1 VLNNSILNNKSLQDT
16 ILGQIIDD
24 KIEWVKNRKLEQP
37 LIQFKDQLVD
47 SDRHFYDALDQQ
59 ESVFILEC
67 KKASPSKGLIRTE
80 FDLDLIAN
88 VYKNHASA
96 ISVLADE
103 KYFQGSF
110 DYITKVR
117 DIVTQPVICKDFIVD
132 TYQIYLARHYK
143 ADAILLMLSVL
154 DDDAYQAYR
163 DTAHS
168 LNMGVLTEISNEEE
182 RLRAVALG
190 AKVIGINNRNLR
202 DMSIDLNRT
211 KALAE
216 KIPADRIVISESG
229 IYNHSQ
235 VVELSKYANGFL
247 VGSSIMSQDDIDLA
261 CRKLILGENKVCGLT
276 HAYQAANVYKAGAIY
291 GGLIFVDTSSRF
303 VDTEEARLVML
314 GAPLKYV
321 GVFQNEDPEL
331 IAYTVK
337 QLGLSVVQLHG
348 NETPKD
354 VKTLRNLLPQTG
366 PKACQIW
373 KAHGVSQTL
382 PDFEKFNVEKHLLD
396 TRIGNKIGGTGKV
409 FDWSLLK
416 NSKVDKNSILLAGG
430 LTPENARE
438 AALIGVSGLDFNSG
452 LESAPGKKD
461 PEKISHAFREIKK
474 TMLRA

>member
-1 VLNNSILNNKSLQDT
+1 MLNDSSLQDT
-16 ILGQIIDD
+16 ILGKIVDD
-24 KIEWVKNRKLEQP
+24 KIEWVKQRQLQQP
-37 LIQFKDQLVD
+37 LIQFKDELVD
-47 SDRHFYDALDQQ
+47 SDRHFYKALDQE

-67 KKASPSKGLIRTE
+67 KKASPSKGLIRPE

-88 VYKNHASA
+88 AYKEHASA

-110 DYITKVR
+110 DYITQVR
-117 DIVTQPVICKDFIVD
+117 DIATQPVLCKDFIVD

-182 RLRAVALG
+182 RIRAIALG

-202 DMSIDLNRT
+202 DMSIDLERT
-211 KALAE
+211 KELAS

-229 IYNHSQ
+229 IYHHSQ
-235 VVELSKYANGFL
+235 VVDLSKHANGFL

-276 HAYQAANVYKAGAIY
+276 HAHQARCAYEAGAIY
-291 GGLIFVDTSSRF
+291 GGLIFVDASPRF
-303 VDTEEARLVML
+303 VDTEEARQIMT
-314 GAPLKYV
+314 GATLKYV

-348 NETPKD
+348 DETPKD
-354 VKTLRNLLPQTG
+354 VKTLRTLLP
-366 PKACQIW
+366 KDCQIW
-373 KAHGVSQTL
+373 KAHGVSESL
-382 PDFEKFNVEKHLLD
+382 PEFEKFNVDKHLLD
-396 TRIGNKIGGTGKV
+396 TRIGKQTGGTGKV
-409 FDWSLLK
+409 FDWSLLAES
-416 NSKVDKNSILLAGG
+416 NIDKNKVMLAGG
-430 LTPENARE
+430 LTPENAKQ
-438 AALIGVSGLDFNSG
+438 ASLIGVAGLDFNSG

-461 PEKISHAFREIKK
+461 PQKIINAFSEIKK
-474 TMLRA
+474 YMLRA

>member
-1 VLNNSILNNKSLQDT
+1 MLNDTSLQDT
-16 ILGQIIDD
+16 ILGKIVDD
-24 KIEWVKNRKLEQP
+24 KLQWVEERKQQQP
-37 LIQFKDQLVD
+37 LISFKDQLED
-47 SDRHFYDALDQQ
+47 SDRHFYEALDQD

-67 KKASPSKGLIRTE
+67 KKASPSKGLIRPE

-96 ISVLADE
+96 ISVLSDE

-110 DYITKVR
+110 DYITQVR
-117 DIVTQPVICKDFIVD
+117 DIVSQPVICNDFIID
-132 TYQIYLARHYK
+132 SYQIYLARHYK

-168 LNMGVLTEISNEEE
+168 LNMGVLTEVSNEEE
-182 RLRAVALG
+182 RIRAIALG

-202 DMSIDLNRT
+202 DMTIDLNRT
-211 KALAE
+211 KDLAAN
-216 KIPADRIVISESG
+216 IPADRIVISESG
-229 IYNHSQ
+229 IYHHSQ
-235 VVELSKYANGFL
+235 VVDLSQHANGFL
-247 VGSSIMSQDDIDLA
+247 VGSSIMSQDDIESA

-276 HAYQAANVYKAGAIY
+276 HAYQASTVYNAGAIY
-291 GGLIFVDTSSRF
+291 GGLIFVDSSPRF
-303 VDTEEARLVML
+303 VDTEQARSIIE

-348 NETPKD
+348 DETPKD
-354 VKTLRNLLPQTG
+354 VKTLRGLL

-373 KAHGVSQTL
+373 KAHGVANSL
-382 PDFEKFNVEKHLLD
+382 PDFEKYNVEKHLLD
-396 TRIGNKIGGTGKV
+396 TRIGQQTGGTGKV
-409 FDWSLLK
+409 FDWTLLE
-416 NSKVDKNSILLAGG
+416 NSNIDKNAILLAGG

-452 LESAPGKKD
+452 VESAPGKKD
-461 PEKISHAFREIKK
+461 SDKINSVFSEIRQY
-474 TMLRA
+474 MLRD

>member
-1 VLNNSILNNKSLQDT
+1 MLNDKSLQDT
-16 ILGQIIDD
+16 ILGKIVDD
-24 KIEWVKNRKLEQP
+24 KIEWVKKRKLEQP

-47 SDRHFYDALDQQ
+47 SDRHFYEALDQE

-67 KKASPSKGLIRTE
+67 KKASPSKGLIRPE
-80 FDLDLIAN
+80 FDLELIAN

-96 ISVLADE
+96 ISVLSDE

-117 DIVTQPVICKDFIVD
+117 DIVTQPVICKDFIID
-132 TYQIYLARHYK
+132 IYQIYLARHYK

-168 LNMGVLTEISNEEE
+168 LNMGVLTEVSNEEE
-182 RLRAVALG
+182 RIRAVALG

-202 DMSIDLNRT
+202 DMTIDLNRT
-211 KALAE
+211 KVLA
-216 KIPADRIVISESG
+216 KNIPADRIVISESG

-235 VVELSKYANGFL
+235 VTDLSKHANGFL
-247 VGSSIMSQDDIDLA
+247 VGSSIMSQDDIELA

-291 GGLIFVDTSSRF
+291 GGLIFVDTSARF

-337 QLGLSVVQLHG
+337 RLGLSVVQLHG
-348 NETPKD
+348 DETPKD
-354 VKTLRNLLPQTG
+354 VKILRRLLPKQ
-366 PKACQIW
+366 CQIW
-373 KAHGVSQTL
+373 KAHGVSETL
-382 PDFEKFNVEKHLLD
+382 PNFEKFNVEKHVLD
-396 TRIGNKIGGTGKV
+396 TRIGNKTGGTGQV
-409 FDWSLLK
+409 FDWSLLAK
-416 NSKVDKNSILLAGG
+416 SQIDKNSILLAGG

-461 PEKISHAFREIKK
+461 PEKISSAFREIKK
-474 TMLRA
+474 YMLRA

>member
-1 VLNNSILNNKSLQDT
+1 VLNDKSLQDT
-16 ILGQIIDD
+16 ILGKIVDD
-24 KIEWVKNRKLEQP
+24 KIEWVKQRQTQQP

-47 SDRHFYDALDQQ
+47 SDRHFYEALDQQ

-67 KKASPSKGLIRTE
+67 KKASPSKGLIRPE
-80 FDLDLIAN
+80 FDVDLIAN

-110 DYITKVR
+110 DYITQVR
-117 DIVTQPVICKDFIVD
+117 DIVTQPVLCKDFIVD

-182 RLRAVALG
+182 RIRAVALG

-202 DMSIDLNRT
+202 DMSIDLDRT

-229 IYNHSQ
+229 IYHHSQ
-235 VVELSKYANGFL
+235 IIDLSKHANGFL
-247 VGSSIMSQDDIDLA
+247 VGSSIMSQDDIDTA

-276 HAYQAANVYKAGAIY
+276 HAYQAKNVYDAGAIY
-291 GGLIFVDTSSRF
+291 GGLIFVDSSPRF
-303 VDTEEARLVML
+303 VDTEEARQIMK

-348 NETPKD
+348 DETPKD
-354 VKTLRNLLPQTG
+354 VKTLRALL

-373 KAHGVSQTL
+373 KAHGVSESL
-382 PDFEKFNVEKHLLD
+382 PEFEKFNVDKHVLD
-396 TRIGNKIGGTGKV
+396 TRIGNQTGGTGKV
-409 FDWSLLK
+409 FDWSLLA
-416 NSKVDKNSILLAGG
+416 NSKIDKNAILLAGG

-438 AALIGVSGLDFNSG
+438 AALIGVAGLDFNSG

-461 PEKISHAFREIKK
+461 PQKISHAFSEIKK
-474 TMLRA
+474 YMLRA